1 MRVPQLSVAKFTL
14 MVFAIGLSST
24 LFFLLILLD
33 VTNTTPQDKIKIA
46 QLDVAVF
53 IPPPPPPPQI
63 TDANDMS
70 NDISTL
76 NVLDLAG
83 TVKVNY
89 GIKNKM
95 ATPNITD
102 VSMPEFSPERFEI
115 RDLYASKVPMLEVE
129 QLDRVPKVVSQRYVR
144 PPKSVRKYG
153 QKRIKTTV
161 ELIIDQSGKPFI
173 KKIINPTFPEMIET
187 IKTWVKYAKF
197 EVPKKEGK
205 AVQAVYLYD
214 INFNYG

>member
-1 MRVPQLSVAKFTL
+1 MRMPQLSVAKFTL
-14 MVFAIGLSST
+14 MVSAIGLSSI
-24 LFFLLILLD
+24 LFIVLILLD
-33 VTNTTPQDKIKIA
+33 GTNTTPPDQVKIA
-46 QLDVAVF
+46 QLDVTMF

-63 TDANDMS
+63 TTTSDTSHDT
-70 NDISTL
+70 STL
-76 NVLDLAG
+76 NVLDLTG

-89 GIKNKM
+89 GIKNNM
-95 ATPNITD
+95 AMPNITD
-102 VSMPEFSPERFEI
+102 ISMPKFSLKRFEL
-115 RDLYASKVPMLEVE
+115 RDFYTSKIPMLEVE
-129 QLDRVPKVVSQRYVR
+129 KLDKVPKVVSQRYVR

-153 QKRIKTTV
+153 EKRIKTTV

-173 KKIINPTFPEMIET
+173 KKIIDPAFPEMIET
-187 IKTWVKYAKF
+187 IKTWVKYARF